1 MTLMIIKILK
11 RITRVNSKI
20 IRTRRIMVEIN
31 VIQQTVPY
39 HADQVDF
46 VGSCQVHTAK
56 KSLFS

>member
-1 MTLMIIKILK
+1 MIIKILK

-31 VIQQTVPY
+31 VIQQAVPY
-39 HADQVDF
+39 HADQVDL

-56 KSLFS
+56 KSPFS